1 MHSHY
6 PDTKLIPFNLAG
18 ITSSLPLHFIGSRT
32 GATGTLDDLKTSP
45 PVPKA
50 WLNPSLVNAVI
61 DRLKAHQQLHS
72 RLDQH
77 AIIHENLFDPTRNR
91 YRIVWSKNM
100 ITSAGVSE
108 VHRKGAE
115 PELVLHLR
123 DGEEERRDGQRYMRQ
138 ILEGIYA
145 KGGRGQESVEDFLH
159 LILVHEASEI
169 HQRKKAETLAPSI
182 KAEIRA
188 IIEEAKAYFAFP
200 MDKRRNLDQ
209 LYKILDKTNDPRRK
223 IYSRSLDVFESIGE
237 ENLATIEGLL
247 ALIEFVLITPDYAAD
262 AKRYH
267 DERTRLQLAK
277 SLYVDILHD
286 FAGSSKAD
294 DWVRDVEASGI
305 FSDQA
310 VTYSY
315 TENSNGLSNQAQ
327 EIFNS
332 AARIL
337 EALKRED
344 PEPDYLPS
352 KSQKKQ
358 VIESFNNKIKQLD
371 PIKSQLS
378 LNEVLSIPLQLRNAL
393 EDNSLNR
400 HFSYLDSFGIYN
412 SLNLSRLDLRG
423 LNLHSGYDERTAR
436 DKDREINPHKDE
448 RSNLRGAH
456 LVGSDISERA
466 NFAAAHMDFA
476 IASYS
481 DFRELTFTRT
491 KAIGMVFYGANAN
504 EAQFEH
510 AKMTAVDARGMS
522 ANFARI
528 QTQETDINGMKIWQS
543 DVPSWQRAYVD
554 ITRLKEPNKHDENL
568 AIRCAKLAARL
579 CRYHS
584 P

>member
-247 ALIEFVLITPDYAAD
+247 ALIEFVLITLDYAAD

-294 DWVRDVEASGI
+294 DWVKDVEASGI
-305 FSDQA
+305 FSD
-310 VTYSY
+310 
-315 TENSNGLSNQAQ
+315 
-327 EIFNS
+327 
-332 AARIL
+332 
-337 EALKRED
+337 
-344 PEPDYLPS
+344 
-352 KSQKKQ
+352 
-358 VIESFNNKIKQLD
+358 
-371 PIKSQLS
+371 
-378 LNEVLSIPLQLRNAL
+378 
-393 EDNSLNR
+393 
-400 HFSYLDSFGIYN
+400 
-412 SLNLSRLDLRG
+412 
-423 LNLHSGYDERTAR
+423 
-436 DKDREINPHKDE
+436 
-448 RSNLRGAH
+448 
-456 LVGSDISERA
+456 
-466 NFAAAHMDFA
+466 
-476 IASYS
+476 
-481 DFRELTFTRT
+481 
-491 KAIGMVFYGANAN
+491 
-504 EAQFEH
+504 
-510 AKMTAVDARGMS
+510 
-522 ANFARI
+522 
-528 QTQETDINGMKIWQS
+528 
-543 DVPSWQRAYVD
+543 
-554 ITRLKEPNKHDENL
+554 
-568 AIRCAKLAARL
+568 
-579 CRYHS
+579 
-584 P
+584 